1 LAAFVVREI
10 AYRKAY
16 CQQPVSGKGEAL
28 MATDGNTLGT
38 APERRQF
45 LRDRLARRDALL
57 VPGAGNALTARIIQD
72 TGFEAVYVTGAG
84 IANTLLGAPDIGLVT
99 LSELAATTEAISEI
113 CTLPLIV
120 DIDTGFGNAVNTYRT
135 VRVLERAGACAL
147 QIEDQEFPKRCGH
160 FSGKAVIPVAEMTAK
175 IRAATDARDDENL
188 LIIARTDARAID
200 GLEAALDRAGQF
212 IEAGADLTFVEA
224 PVSADEM
231 RAITARLA
239 VPQVANMVV
248 GGRTPLLPQTTLADI
263 GFSLVLYANAPL
275 QAAMRAMSGVLQ
287 ALKRDGDLENVIG
300 QLADF
305 EERQRLVDK
314 DFYDA
319 LEQKYTI
326 D

>member
-1 LAAFVVREI
+1 MAQPTDTPDTAA
-10 AYRKAY
+10 A
-16 CQQPVSGKGEAL
+16 
-28 MATDGNTLGT
+28 
-38 APERRQF
+38 RRRF

-72 TGFEAVYVTGAG
+72 AGFEAVYVTGAG

-99 LSELAATTEAISEI
+99 LTELAMTTEAISEI
-113 CTLPLIV
+113 CALPLIV

-147 QIEDQEFPKRCGH
+147 QIEDQNFPKRCGH
-160 FSGKAVIPVAEMTAK
+160 FSGKAVIPVGEMTAK
-175 IRAATDARDDENL
+175 IRAAADARDDENL

-200 GLEAALDRAGQF
+200 GLDAALERAERF

-224 PVSADEM
+224 PTSAEEM
-231 RAITARLA
+231 RAITTRLA

-248 GGRTPLLPQTTLADI
+248 GGKTPLLPQATLADI
-263 GFSLVLYANAPL
+263 GFSLVLYANTPL

-287 ALKRDGDLENVIG
+287 ALRRDGDLENVIG

-305 EERQRLVDK
+305 DERQRLVDK

-319 LEQKYTI
+319 LEQKYTVE
-326 D
+326 

>member
-1 LAAFVVREI
+1 ME
-10 AYRKAY
+10 
-16 CQQPVSGKGEAL
+16 Q
-28 MATDGNTLGT
+28 DGGTLET
-38 APERRQF
+38 APERRRY
-45 LRDRLARRDALL
+45 LSDRLARRDALL
-57 VPGAGNALTARIIQD
+57 VPGAGNALTARIIQN

-99 LSELAATTEAISEI
+99 LTELVGTTEAISEI

-120 DIDTGFGNAVNTYRT
+120 DIDTGFGNAINTYRT

-147 QIEDQEFPKRCGH
+147 QIEDQDFPKRCGH
-160 FSGKAVIPVAEMTAK
+160 FSGKAVIPIDEMTAK

-200 GLEAALDRAGQF
+200 GLDAALERAGQF

-224 PVSADEM
+224 PATADEM
-231 RAITARLA
+231 RAITARLP

-248 GGRTPLLPQTTLADI
+248 GGRTPLLPQAKLADI

-275 QAAMRAMSGVLQ
+275 QAAMRAMSGVLE
-287 ALKRDGDLENVIG
+287 ALRRDGGLDNVIG

-314 DFYDA
+314 GFYDA
-319 LEQKYTI
+319 LERKYTV

>member
-1 LAAFVVREI
+1 MNH
-10 AYRKAY
+10 
-16 CQQPVSGKGEAL
+16 GG
-28 MATDGNTLGT
+28 GTLWT
-38 APERRQF
+38 APERRRF

-113 CTLPLIV
+113 CALPLIV
-120 DIDTGFGNAVNTYRT
+120 DIDTGFGNAINTYRT

-147 QIEDQEFPKRCGH
+147 QIEDQVFPKRCGH
-160 FSGKAVIPVAEMTAK
+160 FGGKAVIPVAEMTAK
-175 IRAATDARDDENL
+175 IRAATDARDDANL

-200 GLEAALDRAGQF
+200 GLEAALERAGQF

-224 PVSADEM
+224 PTSADEM

-248 GGRTPLLPQTTLADI
+248 GGRTPLLPQATLADI

-275 QAAMRAMSGVLQ
+275 QAAMRAMSGVLA
-287 ALKRDGDLENVIG
+287 ALKRDGALDNVID

-305 EERQRLVDK
+305 EERQRLVGK

>member
-1 LAAFVVREI
+1 
-10 AYRKAY
+10 
-16 CQQPVSGKGEAL
+16 
-28 MATDGNTLGT
+28 MAMGTTELGT
-38 APERRQF
+38 AAERRLF

-99 LSELAATTEAISEI
+99 LTELAGVTEAISEI

-147 QIEDQEFPKRCGH
+147 QIEDQDFPKRCGH
-160 FSGKAVIPVAEMTAK
+160 FSGKAVIPVNEMTAK
-175 IRAATDARDDENL
+175 IRAAADARDDRNL

-200 GLEAALDRAGQF
+200 GLEAALDRAEQF
-212 IEAGADLTFVEA
+212 IEAGTDLTFVEA
-224 PVSADEM
+224 PTSADEM
-231 RAITARLA
+231 RAITARLK

-248 GGRTPLLPQTTLADI
+248 GGKTPLLPQATLAEI
-263 GFSLVLYANAPL
+263 GFSLVLYANTPL
-275 QAAMRAMSGVLQ
+275 QAAMRAMSGVLS
-287 ALKRDGDLENVIG
+287 ALKRDGALDNVID

-314 DFYDA
+314 GFYDA
-319 LEQKYTI
+319 LEQKYST

>member
-1 LAAFVVREI
+1 MNH
-10 AYRKAY
+10 
-16 CQQPVSGKGEAL
+16 G
-28 MATDGNTLGT
+28 GNTLGT
-38 APERRQF
+38 APERRRF

-120 DIDTGFGNAVNTYRT
+120 DIDTGFGNAINTYRT

-147 QIEDQEFPKRCGH
+147 QIEDQVFPKRCGH
-160 FSGKAVIPVAEMTAK
+160 FGGKAVIPVAEMTAK
-175 IRAATDARDDENL
+175 IRAATDARDDANL

-200 GLEAALDRAGQF
+200 GLEAALERAGQF

-224 PVSADEM
+224 PATADEM

-248 GGRTPLLPQTTLADI
+248 GGRTPLLPHATLADI

-275 QAAMRAMSGVLQ
+275 QAAMRAMSGVLA
-287 ALKRDGDLENVIG
+287 ALKRDGALDNVID

-305 EERQRLVDK
+305 EERQRLVGK